1 MKTAKLFLI
10 SIALICVSCSSSK
23 SVTYPTSKL
32 VLTIDNPDTVK
43 YLKEKYP
50 ELTFIEKVKSSDNL
64 YIYQFTGPRS
74 QLIQVK
80 QNLIGEEGVSDVSN
94 YAASY

>member
-1 MKTAKLFLI
+1 MKTLKCILITFALFCI
-10 SIALICVSCSSSK
+10 SCSSTK

-32 VLTIDNPDTVK
+32 VLTIDNSETVD
-43 YLKEKYP
+43 YLKTKYP
-50 ELTFIEKVKSSDNL
+50 ELTFIEKVNSSENL

-80 QNLIGEEGVSDVSN
+80 QNLIAEAGVSDVSN
-94 YAASY
+94 YATSY

>member
-1 MKTAKLFLI
+1 M
-10 SIALICVSCSSSK
+10 
-23 SVTYPTSKL
+23 
-32 VLTIDNPDTVK
+32 DNPATLD

-50 ELTFIEKVKSSDNL
+50 ELTFIEKVKSTDNL
-64 YIYQFTGPRS
+64 YNYQFTGPRS
-74 QLIQVK
+74 QLIQMK